1 MRVLLAAC
9 LVAAV
14 AASSLRVKHHHS
26 KMSMESEVAIARLAA
41 KYDCELK
48 KGDMVGTLENILGTN
63 ADKEVGLHFKC
74 AGERKEV
81 GEVHDAAV
89 QNADSRFAAAK
100 TKAATIRARVVK
112 KLKSDMLVRD
122 EVAKSELAEA
132 QSGAATATKQCA
144 AAAIMLESSKGVR
157 AACARMR
164 VPAMISTLGSHPC
177 SCNLP

>member
-1 MRVLLAAC
+1 M
-9 LVAAV
+9 
-14 AASSLRVKHHHS
+14 
-26 KMSMESEVAIARLAA
+26 AIARLAA

-100 TKAATIRARVVK
+100 TKAATIRARGPAIRSCRGSTRDRRGGARGPAARASTGV
-112 KLKSDMLVRD
+112 SDQ
-122 EVAKSELAEA
+122 E
-132 QSGAATATKQCA
+132 
-144 AAAIMLESSKGVR
+144 
-157 AACARMR
+157 
-164 VPAMISTLGSHPC
+164 GSQP
-177 SCNLP
+177 